1 MSPQS
6 NKGQSYM
13 RMRQAVNQPNSMR
26 NDPDFI
32 LPEVKSS
39 YQFNTMTNSR
49 EFSKQNSPKNEDKH
63 NLIQIKEA

>member
-1 MSPQS
+1 
-6 NKGQSYM
+6 
-13 RMRQAVNQPNSMR
+13 MR

-63 NLIQIKEA
+63 NLIQIKEAQKMKLEGSYETSQWQMK

>member
-1 MSPQS
+1 
-6 NKGQSYM
+6 
-13 RMRQAVNQPNSMR
+13 MR

-63 NLIQIKEA
+63 NLIQLKEAPKMKFEGSYETSQWQMK